1 MADGKKAEWCIVRLD
16 SDANWWVVETNW
28 LPPTPGEENLSI
40 LDPNQVEHMFDLLEP
55 MRGYGL
61 QADVVE
67 RAFLR
72 FAIDKDLGEGH
83 IRLIAFDGGFDV
95 DEEKLFALPAVS
107 NDSGGGYAEFLE
119 HIGAIRVKMLNATE
133 RFSQKLT
140 LDELEDAISGMNDA
154 AADGAHIFHEILA
167 ILEYHP
173 LRLAASE
180 NADEGDDG
188 DGDDGWGMDLSDEST
203 AAAIKEVSESTAR

>member
-1 MADGKKAEWCIVRLD
+1 MAEGKKAEWCIVRMD

-28 LPPTPGEENLSI
+28 LPPASGEEGLGI

-55 MRGYGL
+55 MREYGL

-72 FAIDKDLGEGH
+72 FAVDKDLGGGN
-83 IRLIAFDGGFDV
+83 IRLVAFDGGFDIN
-95 DEEKLFALPAVS
+95 EEKLFALPAVS
-107 NDSGGGYAEFLE
+107 NDLSGGYADFLE

-140 LDELEDAISGMNDA
+140 LDELEDAMTEINDA
-154 AADGAHIFHEILA
+154 AGGITHVFQEILA

-173 LRLAASE
+173 LRLAASS
-180 NADEGDDG
+180 DEEEEDDDG
-188 DGDDGWGMDLSDEST
+188 ADDDWEMDLADGQT
-203 AAAIKEVSESTAR
+203 AAATKEVSESTAR